1 MARWRWFSSWYV
13 APAGDRSLVV
23 GEGQAHGVARLLA
36 GRRPVPDAG
45 RLEHGPGAGHV
56 ADRVGVGARDA
67 DAAVGLAGGQTL
79 GHEQREGLAQ
89 GRPGDAERL
98 GERDLAQRRTGLQ
111 LALEDGSAQLLGHPV
126 DRRGVLEAEGAEG
139 VRGTLERVHDPIV

>member
-1 MARWRWFSSWYV
+1 MV
-13 APAGDRSLVV
+13 
-23 GEGQAHGVARLLA
+23 
-36 GRRPVPDAG
+36 RPDHFRVDYRINPYMDLHDQPDAG
-45 RLEHGPGAGHV
+45 RLEHGSGAGHV
-56 ADRVGVGARDA
+56 ADGVGVGAGNA

-79 GHEQREGLAQ
+79 GDQEREGLAQ

-111 LALEDGSAQLLGHPV
+111 LALEDGSTQLLGHPV

-139 VRGTLERVHDPIV
+139 VRGALERVHDPIV